1 MKFNLKKTLNKL
13 KLFYVFKLLTSLF
26 VQLASLFL
34 IYLLTP
40 SEYGYLALIISV
52 AQLMYILTSGWTNGS
67 LINLGSK
74 KFAETGNY
82 NGVVYHRTIIVLIAF
97 IIISVLFFLL
107 EIPISE
113 FILLKEN
120 YILVFILFI
129 GYVLYDYS
137 SQLLYPG
144 NKDLIQSTID
154 LITTLSLLLITV
166 LFVRNIVNYIY
177 IFSSTYLIFTII
189 IISFFIFY
197 YSKHGFQWSKSEF
210 TYLFKYSLWQFLSVI
225 SIYAINI
232 GVNYLFIYY
241 DLKIVD
247 IGLYNFSYKLFS
259 GFVAFFGL
267 FGILIPKWIHNTPKE
282 KLHKLL
288 KTRIFYSIVILSLLY
303 LFIGVTIKPFIVFM
317 GKEDYLDSIIYF
329 LYLFPAFILMCYTNL
344 INTVIMNTRF
354 YKNAQFAILFQ
365 GLSLICISFFMV
377 GTFGILGAVFSTT
390 VSFLIGAIY
399 LNLLYNNK
407 VKKDFKLDKK
417 W

>member
-1 MKFNLKKTLNKL
+1 MKFKLKKTLNKL

-52 AQLMYILTSGWTNGS
+52 AQLMYIFTSGWTNGA
-67 LINLGSK
+67 LINLGTK

-82 NGVVYHRTIIVLIAF
+82 NSVVYHRTIIVLIAF

-107 EIPISE
+107 KIPISE

-120 YILVFILFI
+120 YILVFVLFI
-129 GYVLYDYS
+129 GYVLYDYA

-144 NKDLIQSTID
+144 NKDLIQSSID
-154 LITTLSLLLITV
+154 LTATLSLFLITV

-177 IFSSTYLIFTII
+177 LYTSIYVVFTII
-189 IISFFIFY
+189 IISIFIFFY
-197 YSKHGFQWSKSEF
+197 AKYSFKWNKIEF
-210 TYLFKYSLWQFLSVI
+210 TYLFTYSLWQFLSVI
-225 SIYAINI
+225 SIYVINI

-241 DLKIVD
+241 DIKIDD

-259 GFVAFFGL
+259 GFAAFFGL
-267 FGILIPKWIHNTPKE
+267 FGILIPKWVHNTPKE

-288 KTRIFYSIVILSLLY
+288 KTRIFYSVVILSLIY
-303 LFIGVTIKPFIVFM
+303 LFIGIILKPFIIFINKV
-317 GKEDYLDSIIYF
+317 DYLNSVNYF
-329 LYLFPAFILMCYTNL
+329 MFLFPAFILMCYGNL
-344 INTVIMNTRF
+344 INTIIMNTSH
-354 YKNAQFAILFQ
+354 YKKAQFAIVAQ
-365 GLSLICISFFMV
+365 GLSLIISSFFLVGRFGIYGAIISTTISF
-377 GTFGILGAVFSTT
+377 I
-390 VSFLIGAIY
+390 IGAIY
-399 LNLLYNNK
+399 LYLLYTRK
-407 VKKDFKLDKK
+407 VKQDFLLEKE